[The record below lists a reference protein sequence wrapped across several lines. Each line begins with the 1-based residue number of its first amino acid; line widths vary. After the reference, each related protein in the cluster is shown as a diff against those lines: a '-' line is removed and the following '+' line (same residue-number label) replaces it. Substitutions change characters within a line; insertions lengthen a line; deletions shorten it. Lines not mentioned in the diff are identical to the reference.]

1 VCKDTEAL
9 ATLQSTTVFN
19 SNSKQVCLES
29 TTNAGKL
36 FASMTEVERLFQ
48 IAGTAE
54 LKAQLPY
61 AVRVRGAWSRGRVD
75 ERNVIDE
82 PGC

>member
-1 VCKDTEAL
+1 MFAL
-9 ATLQSTTVFN
+9 
-19 SNSKQVCLES
+19 
-29 TTNAGKL
+29 
-36 FASMTEVERLFQ
+36 MTDVEKLFQ
-48 IAGTAE
+48 IAGMAE
-54 LKAQLPY
+54 LKARLPY

>member
-9 ATLQSTTVFN
+9 AKLQLTTVFK
-19 SNSKQVCLES
+19 SNSKQIVLS
-29 TTNAGKL
+29 RRRNAGKL
-36 FASMTEVERLFQ
+36 FASVTEVGRLFL

-54 LKAQLPY
+54 LKARLPY
-61 AVRVRGAWSRGRVD
+61 AVRVCGAWSRGRVD

>member
-9 ATLQSTTVFN
+9 ATLQLTTF
-19 SNSKQVCLES
+19 SKATVNRCVLS
-29 TTNAGKL
+29 RRRNVGKL

-54 LKAQLPY
+54 LKAWLLY